1 LRNRGGIHEQ
11 TEIQA
16 PDHSGTKKTAP
27 FHHSGQR
34 GGAPSASFF
43 PGRSLLSYH
52 RMQNELARL
61 AARNQALEKRN
72 RELAAEIERLK
83 TDDAYLE
90 EVARKKYGLL
100 RDDEEVFDFSHRNGK
115 RGKK

>member
-1 LRNRGGIHEQ
+1 MSRRKYRPLTSQERKRLHRFI
-11 TEIQA
+11 ILVSVA
-16 PDHSGTKKTAP
+16 VLLLLL
-27 FHHSGQR
+27 
-34 GGAPSASFF
+34 FF

-52 RMQNELARL
+52 RMQNELAQL
-61 AARNQALEKRN
+61 LERNQALEKRN

-100 RDDEEVFDFSHRNGK
+100 RDNEEVFDFSRRNAK
-115 RGKK
+115 QKKK

>member
-1 LRNRGGIHEQ
+1 MSRQEYRPLSSQERKRLRRFI
-11 TEIQA
+11 ILV
-16 PDHSGTKKTAP
+16 SVVVLLLLL
-27 FHHSGQR
+27 
-34 GGAPSASFF
+34 FF

-61 AARNQALEKRN
+61 QQRNQILEKRN

-100 RDDEEVFDFSHRNGK
+100 RDNEEVFDFSRRNAK
-115 RGKK
+115 RKKK

>member
-1 LRNRGGIHEQ
+1 MSRQEYRPLTRQERKRLRRFIFLVC
-11 TEIQA
+11 A
-16 PDHSGTKKTAP
+16 VVLLLLL
-27 FHHSGQR
+27 
-34 GGAPSASFF
+34 FF

-61 AARNQALEKRN
+61 VERNKSLEKRN

-90 EVARKKYGLL
+90 EVARKKHGLL
-100 RDDEEVFDFSHRNGK
+100 RDNEEVYDFTPRKEKKK
-115 RGKK
+115 RQ

>member
-1 LRNRGGIHEQ
+1 MSRQEYRPLTKQERKRLRRFILL
-11 TEIQA
+11 ISVLVA
-16 PDHSGTKKTAP
+16 LLLL
-27 FHHSGQR
+27 
-34 GGAPSASFF
+34 FF

-61 AARNQALEKRN
+61 AERNQALEKRN
-72 RELAAEIERLK
+72 QELAAEIERLK

-100 RDDEEVFDFSHRNGK
+100 RDNEEVYDFSRRSK
-115 RGKK
+115 QKK